1 MTTMRKAHSIR
12 KSLVA
17 AAAISA
23 ALAANPASAQQVGT
37 AGAVNPAAQASG
49 RVMNVGS
56 NVLFKE
62 KISTTSAGSVQVIF
76 VDKTTLNIGPNSDL
90 VIDEFVYNP
99 NAGAGKMAM
108 TLTKGVLRVVG
119 GNVTHTEGATVK
131 TPVASVG
138 VRGGVATISHSPTVG
153 TQAINHFGRLSV
165 TSGGTTENVY
175 RPGFGVTVGVSSG
188 GAGQAPSA
196 PARATATQVAAAVQT
211 LTSKP
216 GQSGGA
222 VTQPTDSGATAAG
235 LGQISAGLTP
245 ATTPSVQAQTASQGT
260 SFLQQAIQITQPLSS
275 SPAVQ
280 TTAQGVQA
288 AATTQNVIA
297 TAPQPKFYALQTTGV
312 PYIPAAFNTSA
323 FQMSPLYGY
332 RRGGADPST
341 GLDRFGSST
350 LQAGLSINGT
360 GSSQTSTF
368 FVMTGG
374 FSAVLSP
381 TDQFHDSGFVA
392 TARVSALNAIM
403 GRANGNADSLAGSEV
418 LNSDRIPIAATLTSD
433 NRITVTGAT
442 DPQSSFFF
450 RGNGTP
456 SEFYQSS
463 SAFSAVP
470 VAADVGQSRTA
481 VPLVGFAGGIMST
494 SHAINAD
501 AGDSG
506 TVGRRFAV
514 TGGLVI
520 QFDGDRPRMQA
531 NASLSKV
538 TNPNGDIHEFIGGN
552 FQAGSLTA
560 PRARG
565 TYIDDSRFGARD
577 AVANPS
583 DEATNIQIST
593 ANGQTLARS
602 RQAFASSELFNGNAV
617 LTTLNPAITPCVC
630 EYTRWGAWSM
640 DNARTNADGSEER
653 DRMHLGWWVA
663 GRMSDPAQIPTVG
676 SATYNGHM
684 IGTIRNSSIGAE
696 YTSAAPFQYSANFG
710 NPNAS
715 TMTVTNF
722 DGANFNGTVGFNR
735 VANTPGGT
743 SISGQI
749 TGTGGFLLP
758 PGGTMDIRGAFFQG
772 RTDPV
777 KDVAGNFTVRGNPVV
792 IPAGTNH
799 NYIASGIFAG
809 SR

>member
-1 MTTMRKAHSIR
+1 MHEAKPLRC
-12 KSLVA
+12 SLVA
-17 AAAISA
+17 LAAIA
-23 ALAANPASAQQVGT
+23 ATLAANPVSAQQVGT

-56 NVLFKE
+56 NILFKE
-62 KISTTSAGSVQVIF
+62 KISTTAAGSVQVIF

-99 NAGAGKMAM
+99 NTGTGKMAA

-119 GNVTHTEGATVK
+119 GNVTHTEGATIK

-138 VRGGVATISHSPTVG
+138 VRGGVATISHSPTGG
-153 TQAINHFGRLSV
+153 TQAINHFGSLSV

-175 RPGFGVTVGVSSG
+175 RPGFGVTVEVSAG
-188 GAGQAPSA
+188 GTGQAPSA

-222 VTQPTDSGATAAG
+222 LTQPTDSGATAAG
-235 LGQISAGLTP
+235 LGQTNAPLTP
-245 ATTPSVQAQTASQGT
+245 ATTPSVQAQTASQGAVII
-260 SFLQQAIQITQPLSS
+260 QQTTQITQPISS
-275 SPAVQ
+275 SPALQ
-280 TTAQGVQA
+280 STTQGVQA
-288 AATTQNVIA
+288 AQAAQ
-297 TAPQPKFYALQTTGV
+297 TAVSQTPTPKFYALQTTGV
-312 PYIPAAFNTSA
+312 PYIPAAFNTGA

-332 RRGGADPST
+332 RRGGADAAT

-360 GSSQTSTF
+360 GTSQTSSF

-381 TDQFHDSGFVA
+381 TDQFHDAGFVA
-392 TARVSALNAIM
+392 TTRVAGAGVGM
-403 GRANGNADSLAGSEV
+403 GRASGNADSFAGSEL

-433 NRITVTGAT
+433 NRVSVTGAT
-442 DPQSSFFF
+442 DPQTSFFF

-456 SEFYQSS
+456 SENYVSS

-481 VPLVGFAGGIMST
+481 VPLVGFAGGIMRT
-494 SHAINAD
+494 SHAAD
-501 AGDSG
+501 ASASDTGA
-506 TVGRRFAV
+506 VGRSFAV
-514 TGGLVI
+514 TGGLVV

-538 TNPNGDIHEFIGGN
+538 TNPNGDVNEFASGN

-583 DEATNIQIST
+583 DESTNIQIST
-593 ANGQTLARS
+593 ANGRTLARS
-602 RQAFASSELFNGNAV
+602 RQAFASSDLFNGNAV
-617 LTTLNPAITPCVC
+617 LTTLNPAITPCLC

-640 DNARTNADGSEER
+640 DNARTNTDGSEER
-653 DRMHLGWWVA
+653 DRMHIGWWVA
-663 GRMSDPAQIPTVG
+663 GRMSDPAQIPAVG
-676 SATYNGHM
+676 TATYNGQM
-684 IGTIRNSSIGAE
+684 IGTIRNSAIGAE

-715 TMTVTNF
+715 TMNVTNL
-722 DGANFNGTVGFNR
+722 DGVNYGGTVGFNR
-735 VANTPGGT
+735 AANTAGQSSIAGQIPRTGGT
-743 SISGQI
+743 ALTSA
-749 TGTGGFLLP
+749 
-758 PGGTMDIRGAFFQG
+758 TMNVNGAFFQG
-772 RTDPV
+772 PTDPV
-777 KDVAGNFTVRGNPVV
+777 RDVAGGFTVRANPVV
-792 IPAGTNH
+792 TAAGTNH

>member
-1 MTTMRKAHSIR
+1 MMRET
-12 KSLVA
+12 KSLLCSLSALVTIGVTVA
-17 AAAISA
+17 AH
-23 ALAANPASAQQVGT
+23 PASAQQVGT

-49 RVMNVGS
+49 RIMNVGS
-56 NVLFKE
+56 NILFKE
-62 KISTTSAGSVQVIF
+62 KISTTAAGSVQVIF

-99 NAGAGKMAM
+99 NTGTGKMAA

-131 TPVASVG
+131 TPLASVG
-138 VRGGVATISHSPTVG
+138 VRGGVATISHSAQAG
-153 TQAINHFGRLSV
+153 TQAINHFGRLTV

-175 RPGFGVTVGVSSG
+175 RPGFGVTV
-188 GAGQAPSA
+188 AGSNQAPQS
-196 PARATATQVAAAVQT
+196 PTRATATQVAAAVQT
-211 LTSKP
+211 LTSKA

-235 LGQISAGLTP
+235 LGQTNAPLTP
-245 ATTPSVQAQTASQGT
+245 ATTPSVQAQTASQGAVII
-260 SFLQQAIQITQPLSS
+260 QQTTQITQPLAS
-275 SPAVQ
+275 SPVLQ
-280 TTAQGVQA
+280 STTQGLQSTTTA
-288 AATTQNVIA
+288 QNVIA

-312 PYIPAAFNTSA
+312 PYIPAAFNNGP

-332 RRGGADPST
+332 RRGGADPGT
-341 GLDRFGSST
+341 GLDRFGSAT

-360 GSSQTSTF
+360 GTGQTSTF

-381 TDQFHDSGFVA
+381 TDQFHDAGFVA
-392 TARVSALNAIM
+392 TTRVAGVGVGT

-418 LNSDRIPIAATLTSD
+418 LNGDRIPTSATLTSD
-433 NRITVTGAT
+433 NRISVTGVT
-442 DPQSSFFF
+442 DPQLSSFF

-456 SEFYQSS
+456 GENYTSS
-463 SAFSAVP
+463 NAFSAVP

-481 VPLVGFAGGIMST
+481 IPLAGFAGGIMST
-494 SHAINAD
+494 SHAINAN
-501 AGDSG
+501 ASDSG

-514 TGGLVI
+514 TGGLII

-538 TNPNGDIHEFIGGN
+538 TNPNGDANEFVSGN
-552 FQAGSLTA
+552 IQAGSLTA
-560 PRARG
+560 PRSRG
-565 TYIDDSRFGARD
+565 TYIDDARFGARD
-577 AVANPS
+577 AVANPA

-602 RQAFASSELFNGNAV
+602 RQAFASSGLFNGNAV
-617 LTTLNPAITPCVC
+617 LTTLDPAITPCNC

-663 GRMSDPAQIPTVG
+663 GRLSDPAQIPAVG
-676 SATYNGHM
+676 TATYNGHM
-684 IGTIRNSSIGAE
+684 IGTVRNSSIGAE
-696 YTSAAPFQYSANFG
+696 YTNAAAFQYSANFG

-722 DGANFNGTVGFNR
+722 DGVNYGGTVGFNR
-735 VANTPGGT
+735 AANTAGQSSIAGQIPRTGGT
-743 SISGQI
+743 AL
-749 TGTGGFLLP
+749 TGA
-758 PGGTMDIRGAFFQG
+758 TMNVNGAFFQG

-777 KDVAGNFTVRGNPVV
+777 RDVAGGFTVRANPVTAA
-792 IPAGTNH
+792 AGTNH